1 MANLQLN
8 ESYFLPD
15 PKEAI
20 LIARE
25 GAEVDK
31 CESLKVILAR
41 LDASKNQM
49 LLPQPSPP
57 EELHQSQHGM
67 ASTDAWGRKA
77 GTRTLSSTMT
87 VGKRSEIGQLG
98 RVIHPKRFAYGRS
111 HGNFFQSS
119 PGLLPYRDLT
129 IWEQHKAITP
139 ERSWSESAMRC
150 LSPVGQCLASGFPQ
164 HPLEGGGDSTALDQR
179 NNTRKEVNFENL
191 TPVRN
196 PAGEMAQTLPRE
208 ESATIR
214 RTMRMSWP
222 RMPGGPFAGR
232 QAVHGRS
239 SAERTYRNKTDAAA
253 SSYDVLGP
261 HADGPPL
268 PPVHPLW

>member
-119 PGLLPYRDLT
+119 PAAGSST
-129 IWEQHKAITP
+129 IP
-139 ERSWSESAMRC
+139 RSHDM
-150 LSPVGQCLASGFPQ
+150 G
-164 HPLEGGGDSTALDQR
+164 
-179 NNTRKEVNFENL
+179 
-191 TPVRN
+191 
-196 PAGEMAQTLPRE
+196 
-208 ESATIR
+208 
-214 RTMRMSWP
+214 
-222 RMPGGPFAGR
+222 
-232 QAVHGRS
+232 
-239 SAERTYRNKTDAAA
+239 AA
-253 SSYDVLGP
+253 
-261 HADGPPL
+261 
-268 PPVHPLW
+268 